1 MPQKQ
6 KSDHKAEILSRSNLI
21 LAWEDVRSK
30 KSAPGIDDISVSR
43 WGRNWEANIERL
55 VEQVEHGTYHPRKP
69 RRIQVIEKGGKT
81 REISLLTVSDKVLQ
95 KSFQYTIEPEFE
107 SRFLGCSHAYRP
119 NRSTAT
125 AVQQLLNYRDQG
137 LVWVLDADLVDCFN
151 RIDHDILL
159 ALFQRVIKEN
169 FVIDLLKKWLLAG
182 RKFKKQALG
191 IPQGAVISPLMCNIY
206 LHQLDAKMTC
216 AKWHYIR
223 YADDFI
229 VFAKTQAQIEQA
241 LDLAQSKL
249 QDLKLE
255 FHPIKTR
262 ISSFEEGFTF
272 LGVDFKD
279 NNYRYLWRDK
289 RVVTRGRDLRA
300 LYRYVPD
307 FYSKEE

>member
-1 MPQKQ
+1 MPQNKNIDYKNQ
-6 KSDHKAEILSRSNLI
+6 ILSRSSLT
-21 LAWEDVRSK
+21 LAWEVVRSK
-30 KSAPGIDDISVSR
+30 KGAPGIDDITVSR

-55 VEQVEHGTYHPRKP
+55 LTQLQQGTYHPRKP
-69 RRIQVIEKGGKT
+69 RRILVTEKGGKT

-95 KSFQYTIEPEFE
+95 KSFQYAIEPEFE
-107 SRFLGCSHAYRP
+107 KRFLNCSHAYRP

-125 AVQQLLNYRDQG
+125 AIQQLLNYRDQG
-137 LVWVLDADLVDCFN
+137 LLWVLDADLLDCFN
-151 RIDHDILL
+151 QIDHQVLL
-159 ALFQRVIKEN
+159 ALFQRVIKDP
-169 FVIDLLKKWLLAG
+169 FVIDLLKKWLITG

-216 AKWHYIR
+216 ARWHYIR
-223 YADDFI
+223 YADDFV
-229 VFAKTQAQIEQA
+229 VFAKTQAQIEHAMELVQN
-241 LDLAQSKL
+241 KL

-255 FHPIKTR
+255 FHPVKTR
-262 ISSFEEGFTF
+262 ISNFEEGFNF

-279 NNYRYLWRDK
+279 NNYRYTWRDK

-307 FYSKEE
+307 FYSKER